1 MKKVENY
8 RPAFIEFTAE
18 SSDVPKFLND
28 GKPFES
34 NDAAHKYMNEHF
46 VASSTKFQAE
56 RQMDDYEVDQLRH
69 QYQEE
74 LEEYLPQYKEELKEA
89 EQILAEAK
97 AKRNAAQEA
106 VNACLN
112 KIQQLSMEAQEGVTE
127 MNLDQ
132 AFTYEVVYNGKRF
145 YFTIMDKKIQLCGVR
160 EIPMYEAE
168 DLLSS
173 SRRNAQSFEALK
185 EAVNG

>member
-8 RPAFIEFTAE
+8 RPMFIEFTTE
-18 SSDVPKFLND
+18 SNEVPKFLND
-28 GKPFES
+28 GKPFE
-34 NDAAHKYMNEHF
+34 NAEAAHKFMNEHF

-56 RQMDDYEVDQLRH
+56 RLMDSYEVDQLRH

-74 LEEYLPQYKEELKEA
+74 LEEFLPQYKEELKVA
-89 EQILAEAK
+89 EGELAEAK

-112 KIQQLSMEAQEGVTE
+112 KIQQLSVEAQEGVTE

-145 YFTIMDKKIQLCGVR
+145 YYTIMDKKIQLCGVR
-160 EIPMYEAE
+160 EIMMYEQQ

-173 SRRNAQSFEALK
+173 SQRNAESFAEMK
-185 EAVNG
+185 QVVNE